1 MLEMVVCIST
11 VFAGIAIACAMVVR
25 KNRLSPLSRNSLAA
39 TAFGLFTVSNLARF
53 EHDFGG
59 ILFECGVA
67 FLMVVVAYS
76 HLKTAISESRPRDA
90 A

>member
-1 MLEMVVCIST
+1 MVICILT
-11 VFAGIAIACAMVVR
+11 ALAGIAIACAMMIR

-53 EHDFGG
+53 EYDFGG

-67 FLMVVVAYS
+67 FLMIVVAYS
-76 HLKTAISESRPRDA
+76 HLKTAVSEARPREA